1 MSCSH
6 VPVAALL
13 HKPTVEFLKR
23 DEVKHLFGIRL
34 LDVFREQKEGVDSG
48 ARTRLHRPQAQ
59 HLAYSATHRICSVK
73 FTDMNHNSKVSTA
86 LESIRD
92 PLGAW
97 YVASTLVPT

>member
-13 HKPTVEFLKR
+13 HKPTVEYLKR
-23 DEVKHLFGIRL
+23 TQFEHLLGIRL
-34 LDVFREQKEGVDSG
+34 PDVFREQKGVVSG
-48 ARTRLHRPQAQ
+48 ARTRLHRPQAK

-73 FTDMNHNSKVSTA
+73 FTDMNQNSKVSTA

-92 PLGAW
+92 GGLVCCK
-97 YVASTLVPT
+97 YLTLVPA